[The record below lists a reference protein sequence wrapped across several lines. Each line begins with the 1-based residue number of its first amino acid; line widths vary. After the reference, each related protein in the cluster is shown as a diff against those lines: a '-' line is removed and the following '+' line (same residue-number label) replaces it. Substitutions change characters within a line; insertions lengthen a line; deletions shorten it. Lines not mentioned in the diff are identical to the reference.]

1 MLPMLDDPSPP
12 TLIYINEQSERLK
25 REPTVHKIQLCLNHG
40 YKKNTVVTEL
50 MSRGNNGL
58 R

>member
-25 REPTVHKIQLCLNHG
+25 REPTTHKIQLCLNNG
-40 YKKNTVVTEL
+40 YKKNTVVTKL
-50 MSRGNNGL
+50 
-58 R
+58 